1 MYLGVAKMEEKR
13 RYPKYSEE
21 KQKQIAELAHLK
33 IKTKV
38 ELSKEYDITT
48 NTVAAWE
55 KKYFGGFKKDTEL
68 TAQDKEIIRLKKL
81 LKEKEEDI
89 EILKK
94 ATAIFS
100 RKTR

>member
-1 MYLGVAKMEEKR
+1 MEEKR
-13 RYPKYSEE
+13 KYARFSEE
-21 KQKQIAELAHLK
+21 KQKQIAELSFLK

-38 ELSKEYDITT
+38 ELSKEYGITT

-55 KKYFGGFKKDTEL
+55 KKYFGCPKEDMEL
-68 TAQDKEIIRLKKL
+68 SVQDKEIIRLRKL

>member
-1 MYLGVAKMEEKR
+1 MEEKR
-13 RYPKYSEE
+13 KYARFSEE
-21 KQKQIAELAHLK
+21 KQKQIAELSFLK

-38 ELSKEYDITT
+38 ELYKEYGITT

-55 KKYFGGFKKDTEL
+55 KEYFGGPKEDMEL
-68 TAQDKEIIRLKKL
+68 SVQNKEIIRLKKL